1 MSQRPMHKVA
11 DRWFAALE
19 DAVDASEVT
28 WVLSAS
34 GATGLPDVGS
44 FEDVILHCGTEKVLV
59 TAVAIDTP
67 SAGLDSLTVQRG
79 YGGSAAASHAADTA
93 VAHYYYEDYH
103 NDLSARLAAAESII
117 VWLLGDANGVA
128 QDGGLQVTE
137 TGTPGMTVEVSA
149 GRAVVDGQP
158 VWLRAVATTGTITA
172 PTGGDS
178 RIDVVRLSQLG
189 VVSVVTGTPSGSPVA
204 PAVGSGYLKLAEI
217 LLTTGMTAIEDA
229 DITITLEADGLY
241 L

>member
-19 DAVDASEVT
+19 TAVDADDVT

-59 TAVAIDTP
+59 TAVAVDTP
-67 SAGLDSLTVQRG
+67 SAGLDSLTVERG
-79 YGGSAAASHAADTA
+79 YGGSVAASHAADSA
-93 VAHYYYEDYH
+93 VAHYYYREYH
-103 NDLSARLAAAESII
+103 NDLAARLATAESLI
-117 VWLLGDANGVA
+117 VWLLGDANGVV
-128 QDGGLQVTE
+128 QDAGLQVTE
-137 TGTPGMTVEVSA
+137 TDTPGMAVAVSA
-149 GRAVVDGQP
+149 GRAVVDGHP
-158 VWLRAVATTGTITA
+158 VWLRAAAVTGTIAA
-172 PTGGDS
+172 PTGGNS

-204 PAVGSGYLKLAEI
+204 PAVGAGYLKLAEI
-217 LLTTGMTAIEDA
+217 LLTTGMTAIADA
-229 DITITLEADGLY
+229 DITITLEAEDLY